1 MNPLKELQLGWG
13 VDNVEAGQ
21 SISGSENRC
30 LLPAALAHHC
40 CPTLSHTGQLYW
52 PQPSDLSAQL
62 VPTTPSTSY
71 LANQPTNIFMMSE
84 SRICWTYDMD
94 WTFYERWQ
102 WETML
107 LLNSHH
113 HRGFCFRK
121 HHIRDSRTVDQ
132 GERGIGKSTPKDFQ
146 RPKKSQGSRVERIDT
161 QNLSQVFFVVLTAT
175 MQSYK
180 IELISIFTEGVIN
193 FWWCLS
199 LQTWRS
205 SHPPAKLLTCV
216 VFTFWDSRTAQ

>member
-1 MNPLKELQLGWG
+1 MYLAEMPSLSLKITPPGTYPVSSVYCVVSTSSVNKHVFHYPLLHRCMLCSMNPLKELQLGWG

-84 SRICWTYDMD
+84 SRI
-94 WTFYERWQ
+94 
-102 WETML
+102 
-107 LLNSHH
+107 S
-113 HRGFCFRK
+113 
-121 HHIRDSRTVDQ
+121 
-132 GERGIGKSTPKDFQ
+132 
-146 RPKKSQGSRVERIDT
+146 
-161 QNLSQVFFVVLTAT
+161 
-175 MQSYK
+175 
-180 IELISIFTEGVIN
+180 
-193 FWWCLS
+193 
-199 LQTWRS
+199 
-205 SHPPAKLLTCV
+205 
-216 VFTFWDSRTAQ
+216 